1 MLVNFLDSGG
11 KNGRIMALASLD
23 DPVDFPSIDNIDPNL
38 LVRKTSF

>member
-1 MLVNFLDSGG
+1 MIFPNSGG
-11 KNGRIMALASLD
+11 KNGRIMALASID